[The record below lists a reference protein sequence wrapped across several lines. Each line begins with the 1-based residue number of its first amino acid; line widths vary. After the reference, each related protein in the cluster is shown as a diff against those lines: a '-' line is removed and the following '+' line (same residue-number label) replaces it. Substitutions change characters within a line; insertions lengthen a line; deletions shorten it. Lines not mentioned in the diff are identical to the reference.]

1 MSIRQMLTDH
11 ELKQLS
17 ESDHTYLKRQLEA
30 NTLLNRLLHRPV
42 NQHLLHELQCV
53 LNSKPLPRQNT
64 GQVVRGQVSR
74 LSDGNHYP
82 CHTRKMTP
90 EEMVKYGVRRQP
102 CQKK

>member
-1 MSIRQMLTDH
+1 MSIRYILSNE

-17 ESDHTYLKRQLEA
+17 QSDQTYLRQQLEA
-30 NTLLNRLLHRPV
+30 NTMLNQLLNKPV

-53 LNSKPLPRQNT
+53 LDSKPLPRQKA
-64 GQVVRGQVSR
+64 GQVSR

-90 EEMVKYGVRRQP
+90 EEMVKYGVKEIANGNTSMQS
-102 CQKK
+102 